1 MVYAT
6 TRNGVPTSLGYS
18 TAEKPFGPYT
28 YRGVIIDGRGCAPDN
43 WNIGGEIVEL
53 GGRWYVIYHHATNGS
68 RYLRKTSV
76 EPISF
81 DADGMIAQ
89 VEMTSN
95 GAGPLLDPFS
105 DTPARIAGSMEG
117 NVRVTTMPDDTER
130 LSGIKQGDSATWRYF
145 KSPGAV
151 KSFVMRVVPKAGGI
165 IELRDGKGASYG
177 NVVVPPGDGEKVSE
191 VSINLTRRFPEG
203 RTAVILGCI
212 VKDRFGARNKSKKE
226 LFDILSFRF
235 KR

>member
-1 MVYAT
+1 
-6 TRNGVPTSLGYS
+6 
-18 TAEKPFGPYT
+18 
-28 YRGVIIDGRGCAPDN
+28 
-43 WNIGGEIVEL
+43 
-53 GGRWYVIYHHATNGS
+53 
-68 RYLRKTSV
+68 
-76 EPISF
+76 
-81 DADGMIAQ
+81 
-89 VEMTSN
+89 
-95 GAGPLLDPFS
+95 
-105 DTPARIAGSMEG
+105 MEG

-145 KSPGAV
+145 KSPGAA
-151 KSFVMRVVPKAGGI
+151 KSFVMRVVPKLGGI

-177 NVVVPPGDGEKVSE
+177 NVVVPLGDGEKVSE

-235 KR
+235 EK